1 MDCNFSMCNYSNSF
15 KGINNVERLKSMVTD
30 ARKRAN
36 SKWDK
41 NNKERL
47 LYLNKRS
54 TTKNFILKLATE
66 EDLENIEKYVVE
78 RKNILKKS

>member
-1 MDCNFSMCNYSNSF
+1 MDYNFSMCNYSNSF
-15 KGINNVERLKSMVTD
+15 KNINNVERLKSMVTD

-78 RKNILKKS
+78 RKNILKNS

>member
-1 MDCNFSMCNYSNSF
+1 
-15 KGINNVERLKSMVTD
+15 MVTD

-66 EDLENIEKYVVE
+66 EDLESIEEYVVE
-78 RKNILKKS
+78 RKKILENT

>member
-1 MDCNFSMCNYSNSF
+1 MEKLSQ
-15 KGINNVERLKSMVTD
+15 
-30 ARKRAN
+30 ARIKAN
-36 SKWDK
+36 KKWNK
-41 NNKERL
+41 NNKEHL

-78 RKNILKKS
+78 RKNILKNS

>member
-1 MDCNFSMCNYSNSF
+1 MDYNFSMCHYSNSF
-15 KGINNVERLKSMVTD
+15 KNINNVERIESMVTD

-78 RKNILKKS
+78 RKNILKNS

>member
-1 MDCNFSMCNYSNSF
+1 MDYNFSMCHYSNSF
-15 KGINNVERLKSMVTD
+15 KNINNVERIESMITD

-66 EDLENIEKYVVE
+66 EDLENIEKYVVD
-78 RKNILKKS
+78 RKNILKNS

>member
-1 MDCNFSMCNYSNSF
+1 MDYNFSRCNYSNSF
-15 KGINNVERLKSMVTD
+15 KSINSVERLKSMVTD

-66 EDLENIEKYVVE
+66 EDLESIEKYMIE
-78 RKNILKKS
+78 RKNILKNG